1 MTQGSVVNPFTDQDL
16 EQVPLANSPLET
28 VIFQLRFPD
37 TLSKLRRALATDEL
51 QDALADV
58 FPYVEKQQ
66 SVTMMLQPGQAPTPE
81 PGPDVWMLRTA
92 DRKTTASMNGES
104 VSVMTNDYQSRT
116 SFLAQ
121 VHQVLE
127 AVQRTASPP
136 AASRIGLRYIDR
148 VSMEDASSQEWVQK
162 LTDGAQGVLSSIEE
176 QRMSQLRLFIQH
188 VVYGWEDGTQMQS
201 RWGILPSGAIL
212 DGAMAV
218 HNARTWF
225 LDIDTFSESELSF
238 DLNEVNLLTE
248 TLAKR
253 SYRFFRWMVPP
264 AALERF
270 APGATS

>member
-1 MTQGSVVNPFTDQDL
+1 MTQGSVVNPFTDEDL

-37 TLSKLRRALATDEL
+37 TISKLRRALATDEL
-51 QDALADV
+51 QNALADV

-66 SVTMMLQPGQAPTPE
+66 SVTMMLQPGQVPTPE
-81 PGPDVWMLRTA
+81 QGPDVWMLRTA

-104 VSVMTNDYQSRT
+104 VSVMTSAYQSRS
-116 SFLAQ
+116 SFFAE
-121 VHQVLE
+121 VNQVLE
-127 AVQRTASPP
+127 VVQRIASPP

-148 VSMEDASSQEWVQK
+148 VLMEDASAAEWVQG
-162 LTDGAQGVLSSIEE
+162 LTDGAQGVLSSIDD
-176 QRMSQLRLFIQH
+176 QGMSQLRLFIQH

-225 LDIDTFSESELSF
+225 LDIDTFSETELPF
-238 DLNEVNLLTE
+238 DLGEINLLNQ

-264 AALERF
+264 AALNRF
-270 APGATS
+270 APGAPS